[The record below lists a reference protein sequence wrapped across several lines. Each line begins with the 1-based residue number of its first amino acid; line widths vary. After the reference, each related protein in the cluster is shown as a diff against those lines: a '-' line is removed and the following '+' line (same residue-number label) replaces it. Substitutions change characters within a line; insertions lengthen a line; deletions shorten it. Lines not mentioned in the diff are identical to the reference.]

1 VALRFANELA
11 FCAGLLLVGC
21 NALADAAPDTE
32 RSMMAVPEGGDAEQS
47 TVTRAKPV
55 ASQRVAQAPPSDLAF
70 ARVTIAAIE
79 NAAREPLYF
88 ELYLIRKDPSETVRL
103 GSFAPFPP
111 DRAGSYLIG
120 LKTSVEQGDRLELR
134 MIFTQP
140 AEPGAGEPTQV
151 RIDIQPIQLLNRAAA
166 TKRP

>member
-1 VALRFANELA
+1 MALRFGNELA
-11 FCAGLLLVGC
+11 SFAGLLLVGC
-21 NALADAAPDTE
+21 SAFADASRNGESTV
-32 RSMMAVPEGGDAEQS
+32 MAVPEGGDAQQS
-47 TVTRAKPV
+47 TVSRAKPI
-55 ASQRVAQAPPSDLAF
+55 ASQLIAQSPPTDLAF

-88 ELYLIRKDPSETVRL
+88 ELYLNRNSAAETVRL

-111 DRAGSYLIG
+111 DRPGSYLIG
-120 LKTSVEQGDRLELR
+120 LRTSVEKGDRLELR

-140 AEPGAGEPTQV
+140 AEPGAGKPPQV
-151 RIDIQPIQLLNRAAA
+151 RIDIQPIQLLNREAA